1 MMIMVKKVLNS
12 SVVLVEKDGQEMI
25 ALGKGIGYGKKI
37 DDVISDSLVDKIFL
51 PIEAQKS
58 SQFAELVDEIPIRF
72 FEITK
77 EIVAIAEQELS
88 YQLNTSIYLT
98 LSDHLHFAVERSEK
112 GLNVSNRLYWE
123 IKNYYP
129 KEFHIGEVA
138 LKNMK
143 INDQIF
149 LPDEEASNIAFHLI
163 NAQSDNH
170 EDQDGLKKAKLVGT
184 IVNMVRYSLHQEI
197 DTNSVHYSRFITHVR
212 FFVDRFFTNGLLK
225 EKEIELYRQ
234 MWALYPEAM
243 EIATKVKNY
252 IDQTYHTQIP
262 ENEIVYLG
270 VHINRLMNH
279 SAIDSGEVNT

>member
-1 MMIMVKKVLNS
+1 MIVVKKVLNS
-12 SVVLVEKDGQEMI
+12 SVVLVEKEGQEMI
-25 ALGKGIGYGKKI
+25 ALGKGIGYDKKI
-37 DDVISDSLVDKIFL
+37 GDIISDSSVDKIFL
-51 PIEAQKS
+51 PIEAKKS
-58 SQFAELVDEIPIRF
+58 SQFAELVAEIPMEF

-77 EIVAIAEQELS
+77 EIVTIAEEELS
-88 YQLNTSIYLT
+88 YKLNTSIYLT

-112 GLNVSNRLYWE
+112 GLNISNRLYWE

-138 LKNMK
+138 LEQMK
-143 INDQIF
+143 TKHQIE
-149 LPDEEASNIAFHLI
+149 LPNEEASNIAFHLI
-163 NAQSDNH
+163 NAQSGNL

-184 IVNMVRYSLHQEI
+184 IVNMVRYSLGQEI

-212 FFVDRFFTNGLLK
+212 FFVDRFFTNALLQ
-225 EKEIELYRQ
+225 EKEDELYRQ
-234 MWALYPEAM
+234 MWSLYPVAM
-243 EIATKVKNY
+243 ESATKVKNY

-279 SAIDSGEVNT
+279 SAIDTN

>member
-1 MMIMVKKVLNS
+1 MIMVKKVLNS

-112 GLNVSNRLYWE
+112 GLNISNRLYWE

-252 IDQTYHTQIP
+252 IDQTYHTKIP

>member
-1 MMIMVKKVLNS
+1 MIMVKKVLNS

-129 KEFHIGEVA
+129 KEFHIGEIA

-279 SAIDSGEVNT
+279 SAIDRGEVNT

>member
-1 MMIMVKKVLNS
+1 MILVKKVLNS
-12 SVVLVEKDGQEMI
+12 SVVLVEKEGQEMI
-25 ALGKGIGYGKKI
+25 ALGKGIGYGKKNGEA
-37 DDVISDSLVDKIFL
+37 ISDSLVDKIFL

-58 SQFAELVDEIPIRF
+58 SQFAELVDEIPMHY

-77 EIVAIAEQELS
+77 EIVAIAEEELS

-129 KEFHIGEVA
+129 KEFHIGEVV
-138 LKNMK
+138 LEQMK
-143 INDQIF
+143 IKYKIE
-149 LPDEEASNIAFHLI
+149 LPNEEASNIAFHLI
-163 NAQSDNH
+163 NAQSDRH

-184 IVNMVRYSLHQEI
+184 IVNMVRYSLRQEI
-197 DTNSVHYSRFITHVR
+197 DTNSVHYTRFITHVR
-212 FFVDRFFTNGLLK
+212 FFVDRFFNNGLIQ
-225 EKEIELYRQ
+225 EKEDELYRQ
-234 MWALYPEAM
+234 MWSLYPGAM
-243 EIATKVKNY
+243 DIATKVKNY

-262 ENEIVYLG
+262 ENELVYLG

-279 SAIDSGEVNT
+279 SSIDDA